1 MYVTKGKLFA
11 DADRSQTWK
20 ERGKGTFK
28 INVGRKNTRSARL
41 VMRTDGALR
50 LILNVAVI
58 PNMNVIITGDKYI
71 RFVGIE
77 EGMPVL
83 FLLKVK
89 DSTVASEV

>member
-1 MYVTKGKLFA
+1 MALV
-11 DADRSQTWK
+11 
-20 ERGKGTFK
+20 
-28 INVGRKNTRSARL
+28 IHL

-77 EGMPVL
+77 EGKPVL
-83 FLLKVK
+83 FLLKV
-89 DSTVASEV
+89 SETACLLSMARNQCG

>member
-1 MYVTKGKLFA
+1 MAFVKH
-11 DADRSQTWK
+11 
-20 ERGKGTFK
+20 
-28 INVGRKNTRSARL
+28 L

-77 EGMPVL
+77 EGKPVL
-83 FLLKVK
+83 FLLKV
-89 DSTVASEV
+89 SETACSLSMARKSMRIEYPKQHSCFF